1 MCLNHLHQI
10 SGYKSKCQGLGT
22 NVDLVEL
29 ETLDEKEAVY
39 EYWYTQV
46 KVQNSQVL
54 NKLNKMHPISTRNF
68 TPICLLDNSEIH
80 LIY

>member
-1 MCLNHLHQI
+1 MCLCYLHQI
-10 SGYKSKCQGLGT
+10 SGYKSQCQGLGT

-29 ETLDEKEAVY
+29 ETLEEKEAVY

-54 NKLNKMHPISTRNF
+54 NQLNKMSPISTR
-68 TPICLLDNSEIH
+68 
-80 LIY
+80 